1 MIQVEYVKPT
11 DHHVRAYQEL
21 AAAVILRALLDFQP
35 GPNRKEQTAAIQT
48 EARDFLCGNGDFQKV
63 RSIWCLWSGIRPES
77 LTNFVSVSDDD
88 ESGQLSRPAKIATGR
103 HVALSVGV

>member
-1 MIQVEYVKPT
+1 VEHVKQT
-11 DHHVRAYQEL
+11 DHNVRPYQEL

-48 EARDFLCGNGDFQKV
+48 EARDFLCGNGEFQKV

-77 LTNFVSVSDDD
+77 LTNFVSTTDGSRDH
-88 ESGQLSRPAKIATGR
+88 QLILPDSRDIGGRIFAELPA
-103 HVALSVGV
+103 

>member
-1 MIQVEYVKPT
+1 MIQVDHVKQT
-11 DHHVRAYQEL
+11 DHHVRPYQEL

-48 EARDFLCGNGDFQKV
+48 EARDFLCGIGDFQKV

-77 LTNFVSVSDDD
+77 LTNFVSISDVD
-88 ESGQLSRPAKIATGR
+88 EDHRLGAIEIRG
-103 HVALSVGV
+103 

>member
-11 DHHVRAYQEL
+11 DHHVRPYQEL

-48 EARDFLCGNGDFQKV
+48 EARDFLCGTGDFQKV

-77 LTNFVSVSDDD
+77 LTSFVSSSDIDPD
-88 ESGQLSRPAKIATGR
+88 EERRRPLRRENGR
-103 HVALSVGV
+103 RAAFGVPA

>member
-1 MIQVEYVKPT
+1 MIQVDHVKQT
-11 DHHVRAYQEL
+11 DHNVRPYQEL

-48 EARDFLCGNGDFQKV
+48 EARDFLCGTGDFQKV

-77 LTNFVSVSDDD
+77 LTTFVSKSDDTD
-88 ESGQLSRPAKIATGR
+88 DGRLIPLLSRDNGHGFLVEAPA
-103 HVALSVGV
+103 

>member
-1 MIQVEYVKPT
+1 MRP
-11 DHHVRAYQEL
+11 YQEL

-63 RSIWCLWSGIRPES
+63 RSIWCLWSGVRPES
-77 LTNFVSVSDDD
+77 LTKFVSTTDD
-88 ESGQLSRPAKIATGR
+88 ETEEPAPRPARRENGR
-103 HVALSVGV
+103 RAPVGVPA